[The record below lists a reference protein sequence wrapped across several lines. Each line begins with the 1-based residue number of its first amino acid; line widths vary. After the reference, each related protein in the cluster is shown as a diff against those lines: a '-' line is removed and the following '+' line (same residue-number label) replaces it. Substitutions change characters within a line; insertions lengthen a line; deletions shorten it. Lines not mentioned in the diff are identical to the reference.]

1 MDLEEEQVEEQ
12 GYIKLY
18 PEAEHVSWIRLGV
31 EQYRT
36 SEVVGIRL
44 WTISRS
50 DIIRNRGARYTA
62 SYTPFYYS
70 LH

>member
-1 MDLEEEQVEEQ
+1 MNLEEEQVEEQ

-44 WTISRS
+44 WTISGS